1 MGLRVIGID
10 GGNEKRT
17 LCMDLGCEAF
27 VDFTEAK
34 DVVGEVVTIT
44 DGKGAHGVIVTA
56 SSGSAYNIAP
66 KMLRVGGLV
75 MCVGLRKST
84 LSHHASSSNLLMVVI
99 TSTCWKNYR
108 WSRTF

>member
-1 MGLRVIGID
+1 MIGAGGGVGHMGVQIARAMGLRVVGID
-10 GGNEKRT
+10 GGNEKRA

-56 SSGSAYNIAP
+56 SSGSAYNMAP
-66 KMLRVGGLV
+66 KMVRIGGLV

-84 LSHHASSSNLLMVVI
+84 PIMPQAP
-99 TSTCWKNYR
+99 TY
-108 WSRTF
+108 